1 MDNFAVLYGKESKRI
16 LLTDAVIDV
25 SWSSARDEITRSM
38 TVRLRNAVNIKVAG
52 MLMCF
57 SQQLAGVG
65 VLHHK
70 NQFFHGPIIKYERNE
85 FTDEWEL
92 EAREISWYLAKNK
105 GARPYLKGEAGVEL
119 QRYIQTTGIDF
130 RCPVFGFNLDERYG
144 TMFHSEVI
152 LDVLQKAYERSGY
165 RYHVGVIRTNTGFY
179 LQVVREGSNTRVP
192 VFIPEQMEASTA
204 GYSIEDTYSVVTAQK
219 YKDDKLASS
228 VTKTAEGVLQAM
240 GRMEEIIE
248 VEEDE
253 DPATIATQRLK
264 TLSQAKQIKKITV
277 KHEDHSLAG
286 LRAGWMVLI
295 KTDHTSK
302 WIVESAD
309 SSFKNGIYTVKLELE
324 RRG

>member
-1 MDNFAVLYGKESKRI
+1 MDNFAIIYGKESNRQ
-16 LLTDAVIDV
+16 LLTDAAVEF
-25 SWSSARDEITRSM
+25 SWSSARDEIARSA
-38 TVRLRNAVNIKVAG
+38 TVRLRGATDLKVAG

-57 SQQLAGVG
+57 SQRLKGVG

-70 NQFFHGPIIKYERNE
+70 NQFFHGPIIKYEQNE
-85 FTDEWEL
+85 FTDEWEV
-92 EAREISWYLAKNK
+92 EVREMSWYLAKNK
-105 GARPYLKGEAGVEL
+105 GTRPYLKGEAGAEL
-119 QRYIQTTGIDF
+119 QRYIKTTGIDF
-130 RCPVFGFNLDERYG
+130 RCPALGFNLDERYG

-165 RYHVGVIRTNTGFY
+165 RYHVDVVRTDTSFY
-179 LQVVREGSNTRVP
+179 LQVVREGTNTLIP

-204 GYSIEDTYSVVTAQK
+204 GYSIEETYTVVTAQK

-228 VTKTAEGVLQAM
+228 VTKIAAGAVQAM

-264 TLSQAKQIKKITV
+264 ALSQAKQIKKITV
-277 KHEDHSLAG
+277 KHEDHTLTG

-302 WIVESAD
+302 WIVESAE
-309 SSFKNGIYTVKLELE
+309 SSFKNGLYTVKLELE
-324 RRG
+324 RRE